1 MQLSW
6 LCAEATLPSSV
17 QSGDMI
23 LTQSQGGERY
33 TILDLQSLLK
43 KNKLGYDVFI
53 TGSGL
58 SDQIQISAE
67 YPQFPY

>member
-43 KNKLGYDVFI
+43 KTNLDMMC
-53 TGSGL
+53 L
-58 SDQIQISAE
+58 SLVRDYQIQISAE
-67 YPQFPY
+67 YPHFPY

>member
-23 LTQSQGGERY
+23 LTQSQGGGERY

-43 KNKLGYDVFI
+43 KTNLD
-53 TGSGL
+53 TMCL
-58 SDQIQISAE
+58 SLVRDYQIQISAE
-67 YPQFPY
+67 YPHFPY